1 MNSNLLCWGA
11 QENSYV
17 AVVILQVGLCLYSYY
32 LVTKGQALRPA
43 R

>member
-1 MNSNLLCWGA
+1 M

-17 AVVILQVGLCLYSYY
+17 AVVILQGRLCLYSYY

-43 R
+43 Q